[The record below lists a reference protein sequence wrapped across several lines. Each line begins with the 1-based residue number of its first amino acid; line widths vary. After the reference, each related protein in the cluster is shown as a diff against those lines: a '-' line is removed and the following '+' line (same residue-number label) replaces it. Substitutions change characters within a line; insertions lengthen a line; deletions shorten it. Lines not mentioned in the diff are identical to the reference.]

1 MAINKYLGK
10 EKGLSQYYNE
20 QNVKIQKAI
29 KEINTNGIEPT
40 VPEISNN
47 HMLYFK
53 YKKDYYFICILEK
66 QKDIRE
72 DNSHCFGY

>member
-40 VPEISNN
+40 VPEISKIVNAGKN
-47 HMLYFK
+47 
-53 YKKDYYFICILEK
+53 KKISEK
-66 QKDIRE
+66 TIRTVG
-72 DNSHCFGY
+72 H